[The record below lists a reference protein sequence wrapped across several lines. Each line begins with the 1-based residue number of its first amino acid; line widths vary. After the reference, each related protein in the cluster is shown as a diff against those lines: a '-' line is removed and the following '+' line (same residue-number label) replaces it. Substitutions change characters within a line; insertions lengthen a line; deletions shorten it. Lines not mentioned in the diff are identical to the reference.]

1 MRTKEELEI
10 EFLKT
15 KLDRAVCLR
24 MIKLLYI
31 KISIYSSLL
40 CTMLLASL
48 LEAILSGNTIKMVVF
63 AIALVMG
70 LWVVYN
76 DIRNVGEVKR
86 IEEVVAKQFLCLY
99 AAEYIEWLE
108 KQLERYRTKENEEE
122 SR

>member
-10 EFLKT
+10 ELFKT
-15 KLDRAVCLR
+15 KTDRAVCLR

-31 KISIYSSLL
+31 RISIYSLFL
-40 CTMLLASL
+40 CAMLLASL

-76 DIRNVGEVKR
+76 DIRSIGEAKR
-86 IEEVVAKQFLCLY
+86 KEEAVAEQFLDY
-99 AAEYIEWLE
+99 YEIDD
-108 KQLERYRTKENEEE
+108 
-122 SR
+122 

>member
-48 LEAILSGNTIKMVVF
+48 LEAILSGNTIKNGCV
-63 AIALVMG
+63 
-70 LWVVYN
+70 
-76 DIRNVGEVKR
+76 RNRPCNGSVGC
-86 IEEVVAKQFLCLY
+86 IQ
-99 AAEYIEWLE
+99 
-108 KQLERYRTKENEEE
+108 RY
-122 SR
+122 